1 MQTRLGL
8 SSARTLTT
16 ALLLSGATLLMAF
29 GCGGSDSKG
38 GGNTPGAGTSA
49 GGDAGDTSSG
59 GSGEAGKAS
68 GGKAGAG
75 KGGAGNT
82 NHGSAGEAGE
92 TNNGEGGE
100 GGAIDLPP
108 AKNTSAVSFMA
119 SGAVSKSKNFLLI
132 SGTGESLGGTVGSK
146 RSKSL
151 KYTYI
156 PGVIAA
162 SSN

>member
-1 MQTRLGL
+1 MQPRLGF
-8 SSARTLTT
+8 SSTRALTT
-16 ALLLSGATLLMAF
+16 ALLLAGATLLMAF
-29 GCGGSDSKG
+29 GCGGSDSNG
-38 GGNTPGAGTSA
+38 GGGTPSAGT
-49 GGDAGDTSSG
+49 GGDAGETANG
-59 GSGEAGKAS
+59 GSSEGGKAS

-75 KGGAGNT
+75 KGGAT
-82 NHGSAGEAGE
+82 HTGSAGEAGE
-92 TNNGEGGE
+92 TNDNGEGGE
-100 GGAIDLPP
+100 GGAAPLPP
-108 AKNTSAVSFMA
+108 AKNSSAVSFMA

-146 RSKSL
+146 RAKSL